1 MDIWGIIASAAL
13 GSVMGVVAGLLP
25 GISVGKILLLAVL
38 LIQDFNPV
46 ELMVVYVSL
55 MVVGQYMDAVPAIFL
70 GVPGETSAIPAA
82 TESRGLRERG
92 LALHAVR
99 LTALGRMLGSLAVLV
114 VTIPLMSSM
123 LSATWVFSVKTQMIV
138 LTLALIGIAV
148 TGRNTWWQ
156 NSLLMAAGFVLAAV
170 GYNFYLDINVLTFG
184 IPDLYDGLPLICVM
198 LGLYVTP
205 MIMDFRGFPKQ
216 DLQHHQHDQTP
227 IHGIKRFVG
236 TITGSGLWGSLIG
249 LVPGVSYILSSNM
262 AYMMTKRRRIAQKQY
277 RDGDLHCVVASE
289 TATNTGV
296 FSSLLPLMM
305 FGIPITLSES
315 IIWSLMIENSANFAN
330 GQFLVQNWPVL
341 ISVFLAVNVV
351 GLLLAWPLAYPILH
365 HFIGVP
371 FTWLKALTILICIA
385 TVYQLGAFN
394 GVAIFYLVCYTLM
407 TIVGFMIRRFDLL
420 PLIFVFILQAPIE
433 QAFMTAYRLYF

>member
-156 NSLLMAAGFVLAAV
+156 KSLLMAAGFVLAAV
-170 GYNFYLDINVLTFG
+170 GYNFYFDIQV
-184 IPDLYDGLPLICVM
+184 
-198 LGLYVTP
+198 
-205 MIMDFRGFPKQ
+205 
-216 DLQHHQHDQTP
+216 
-227 IHGIKRFVG
+227 
-236 TITGSGLWGSLIG
+236 
-249 LVPGVSYILSSNM
+249 
-262 AYMMTKRRRIAQKQY
+262 
-277 RDGDLHCVVASE
+277 
-289 TATNTGV
+289 
-296 FSSLLPLMM
+296 
-305 FGIPITLSES
+305 
-315 IIWSLMIENSANFAN
+315 
-330 GQFLVQNWPVL
+330 
-341 ISVFLAVNVV
+341 
-351 GLLLAWPLAYPILH
+351 
-365 HFIGVP
+365 
-371 FTWLKALTILICIA
+371 
-385 TVYQLGAFN
+385 
-394 GVAIFYLVCYTLM
+394 
-407 TIVGFMIRRFDLL
+407 
-420 PLIFVFILQAPIE
+420 
-433 QAFMTAYRLYF
+433 